1 MMAVERGRAWTVA
14 GFAAALLLALVVC
27 AFGFVSLLT
36 DAEVVADPDAGRLV
50 GPAIVAASVGAVL
63 VFLGLRLPYEHGL
76 VAMTLQAALLA
87 WAAGVVAGAVA
98 YGLATGTLLAALL
111 FALSFMTI
119 GFGVLMPLLT
129 ALVVPLAVVT
139 TRAEA
144 GGVERPRW
152 PWERDDEE

>member
-1 MMAVERGRAWTVA
+1 MAVERGRAWPVA

-36 DAEVVADPDAGRLV
+36 DAEVVADPEAGRLV

-63 VFLGLRLPYEHGL
+63 VFLGLRLPHEHGL
-76 VAMTLQAALLA
+76 VVMTLQAVLLA
-87 WAAGVVAGAVA
+87 WAAGVVAGTVA
-98 YGLATGTLLAALL
+98 YALATGTLLAALL

-119 GFGVLMPLLT
+119 GFGVLMPVLT

-139 TRAEA
+139 SRAET
-144 GGVERPRW
+144 GGAERPRW